1 MANKCKKVYESNI
14 PWLMAAC
21 SGHESHTPEWQW
33 QRARQAGMHGRRG
46 KFPLRDGQWTGLG
59 QALQQNVHF
68 ISGKVPGRTGRA
80 KFFEAREK
88 LIKVQAKEP
97 YKYTWTNRRSDAARQ
112 RRSHQKTDQR
122 DINACY
128 IIPVVRF
135 VSVCGIICQE
145 STERWGFSATERC
158 SANSKF

>member
-68 ISGKVPGRTGRA
+68 ISGKVPGRTGPGQVLWGSRKA
-80 KFFEAREK
+80 NKSPSQGTIQVHLNQQTE
-88 LIKVQAKEP
+88 
-97 YKYTWTNRRSDAARQ
+97 RRSKTTEVSSENWPERHKCLLHYSSGQVCLCMWHHLSRVNRKMGFQ
-112 RRSHQKTDQR
+112 RYR
-122 DINACY
+122 
-128 IIPVVRF
+128 
-135 VSVCGIICQE
+135 E
-145 STERWGFSATERC
+145 M
-158 SANSKF
+158 